1 MPPKNDMTD
10 GIFHLPVEITVGT
23 ARGVLEHALDAMR
36 AGETQVLDFSGVQ
49 QLDSSALAVLFS
61 CQREEKKLGISLHY
75 VDFPTN
81 LQALAKLYGVDGF
94 FVDHS

>member
-1 MPPKNDMTD
+1 MPPRNDMTD
-10 GIFHLPVEITVGT
+10 GIFHLPAEITVGT
-23 ARGVLEHALDAMR
+23 ARDVLEHALDAMR
-36 AGETQVLDFSGVQ
+36 AGGTQELDFSGVQ

-61 CQREEKKLGISLHY
+61 CQREAEKLGISLHY

-81 LQALAKLYGVDGF
+81 LLALARLYGVDGF